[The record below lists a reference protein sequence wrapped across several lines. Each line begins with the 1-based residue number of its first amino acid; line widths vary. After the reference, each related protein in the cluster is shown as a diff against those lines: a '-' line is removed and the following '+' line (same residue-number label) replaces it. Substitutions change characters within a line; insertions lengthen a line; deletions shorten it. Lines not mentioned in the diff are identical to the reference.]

1 MSVSKKRN
9 TARRIVDAAMTV
21 VLLFLMA
28 YQVTGEAA
36 HEWIGVSMTILV
48 IVHQILNRKWY
59 GALFKGKYNPYRI
72 LTTVLSILL
81 VLCFAMTAF
90 CGMSMSGYAVPFMYG
105 LAPVS
110 FVRRMHL
117 SMSHWAFVLM
127 GLHLGVHIPAM
138 TAGLKWSDRTRNTLI
153 GLSTLAAGLGLYLF
167 IRNGMPDYLFFRVP
181 FAFLDYDKAGWLVIV
196 ENLLMLSTWVLIGT
210 RAAQLCRALGRL
222 GVSKENHLVP
232 VVCIMAAVII
242 GMLFVLA
249 GLSAGKSTL
258 RNEKAF
264 TISSDFFCIYS
275 PARRL
280 RSIERPRRSL
290 CTSRLKPPVKH
301 DTIFRIAENESFSLN
316 GKAAMDVG
324 YYRKGMWMG
333 IKACLGIAAFI
344 LVFGAIMAI
353 QFHDW
358 TNLLIVA
365 GCDAVFLLITFVV
378 FKLALSAED
387 PHESYEMS
395 DIYVKSGYGRSSVY
409 FDFDKAKAAVFTPKY
424 IELQNGIKKL
434 RVFVPEEDYDFV
446 KRYIMNRLTGE
457 CEIRYES

>member
-181 FAFLDYDKAGWLVIV
+181 
-196 ENLLMLSTWVLIGT
+196 
-210 RAAQLCRALGRL
+210 RL

-249 GLSAGKSTL
+249 GLSAGKST
-258 RNEKAF
+258 
-264 TISSDFFCIYS
+264 FFGNADWSAPQEAYK
-275 PARRL
+275 L
-280 RSIERPRRSL
+280 GRSL
-290 CTSRLKPPVKH
+290 
-301 DTIFRIAENESFSLN
+301 
-316 GKAAMDVG
+316 
-324 YYRKGMWMG
+324 
-333 IKACLGIAAFI
+333 
-344 LVFGAIMAI
+344 
-353 QFHDW
+353 
-358 TNLLIVA
+358 
-365 GCDAVFLLITFVV
+365 
-378 FKLALSAED
+378 
-387 PHESYEMS
+387 
-395 DIYVKSGYGRSSVY
+395 
-409 FDFDKAKAAVFTPKY
+409 
-424 IELQNGIKKL
+424 
-434 RVFVPEEDYDFV
+434 
-446 KRYIMNRLTGE
+446 
-457 CEIRYES
+457 

>member
-110 FVRRMHL
+110 FVRRMQ
-117 SMSHWAFVLM
+117 
-127 GLHLGVHIPAM
+127 VHIPAM
-138 TAGLKWSDRTRNTLI
+138 TAGLKWSDRIRNMLT
-153 GLSTLAAGLGLYLF
+153 GLSTFAAGLGLYLF
-167 IRNGMPDYLFFRVP
+167 IRNGMTDYLFFRVP

-249 GLSAGKSTL
+249 GLSAGKST
-258 RNEKAF
+258 
-264 TISSDFFCIYS
+264 FFGNADWSAPQEAYQ
-275 PARRL
+275 L
-280 RSIERPRRSL
+280 GRSL
-290 CTSRLKPPVKH
+290 
-301 DTIFRIAENESFSLN
+301 
-316 GKAAMDVG
+316 
-324 YYRKGMWMG
+324 
-333 IKACLGIAAFI
+333 
-344 LVFGAIMAI
+344 
-353 QFHDW
+353 
-358 TNLLIVA
+358 
-365 GCDAVFLLITFVV
+365 
-378 FKLALSAED
+378 
-387 PHESYEMS
+387 
-395 DIYVKSGYGRSSVY
+395 
-409 FDFDKAKAAVFTPKY
+409 
-424 IELQNGIKKL
+424 
-434 RVFVPEEDYDFV
+434 
-446 KRYIMNRLTGE
+446 
-457 CEIRYES
+457 

>member
-48 IVHQILNRKWY
+48 I
-59 GALFKGKYNPYRI
+59 KGKYNPYRI

-249 GLSAGKSTL
+249 GLSAGKSTSFGNADWSAPQEAYQL
-258 RNEKAF
+258 G
-264 TISSDFFCIYS
+264 
-275 PARRL
+275 
-280 RSIERPRRSL
+280 RSL
-290 CTSRLKPPVKH
+290 
-301 DTIFRIAENESFSLN
+301 
-316 GKAAMDVG
+316 
-324 YYRKGMWMG
+324 
-333 IKACLGIAAFI
+333 
-344 LVFGAIMAI
+344 
-353 QFHDW
+353 
-358 TNLLIVA
+358 
-365 GCDAVFLLITFVV
+365 
-378 FKLALSAED
+378 
-387 PHESYEMS
+387 
-395 DIYVKSGYGRSSVY
+395 
-409 FDFDKAKAAVFTPKY
+409 
-424 IELQNGIKKL
+424 
-434 RVFVPEEDYDFV
+434 
-446 KRYIMNRLTGE
+446 
-457 CEIRYES
+457 